1 MNGSGR
7 RTRPR
12 ENRDARQPVA
22 RFLRFLTA
30 LALAGLGWGAGALL
44 APWIPV
50 LGWAAAWVG
59 ALVGLGIGVL
69 AARSLARA
77 PSEALARRFQQVSTA
92 TLLLGTGGMLVGL
105 VAGALL
111 SVPMGLLP
119 GAAGS
124 LLPTGVTLLLAGA
137 GAVVAVSRERDFAEA
152 FPWASKLRRPSGPG
166 ERLILVDTSVIIDG
180 RIADLVQTG
189 FLMGTLAIPRF
200 VLDEL
205 RHIADS
211 SDPLRRNRGR
221 RGLEVLNRLRKE
233 SPIPVQILD
242 ADGRNGTEVD
252 SRLVRLARQ
261 LNASILT
268 NDYNL
273 NRVAQVQGVQVL
285 NINALVNALKPVVLP
300 GEEMVVRVIQEG
312 KEPGQGVGFMDDGTM
327 VVVEGG
333 RPYINSFVDVV
344 VTRVLQ
350 TGTGRIIFAQP
361 KEEARADG

>member
-1 MNGSGR
+1 MNGAGR
-7 RTRPR
+7 RGRPKGNQ
-12 ENRDARQPVA
+12 EARQPVA
-22 RFLRFLTA
+22 RLLRFL
-30 LALAGLGWGAGALL
+30 LALGVTGLGWSVGLLLARWVPMPGWALGLLGLAVGAG
-44 APWIPV
+44 
-50 LGWAAAWVG
+50 
-59 ALVGLGIGVL
+59 VGLLSARYL
-69 AARSLARA
+69 AVRPAD
-77 PSEALARRFQQVSTA
+77 ALARRFQRISTA
-92 TLLLGTGGMLVGL
+92 TLVLGTGGMLGGL

-111 SVPMGLLP
+111 SVPMAHLP
-119 GAAGS
+119 GMAGRV
-124 LLPTGVTLLLAGA
+124 LPTAVTLLLALG
-137 GAVVAVSRERDFAEA
+137 GAVIAVSREREFAEA
-152 FPWASKLRRPSGPG
+152 FPWASKLRQPAGAG

-189 FLMGTLAIPRF
+189 FLMGTLIVPRF

-221 RGLEVLNRLRKE
+221 RGLEVLNRLRRE
-233 SPIPVQILD
+233 SPVPVRILD
-242 ADGRNGTEVD
+242 VDGRNEVEVD
-252 SRLVRLARQ
+252 TRLVRLAREM
-261 LNASILT
+261 NAAILT

-273 NRVAQVQGVQVL
+273 NRVAQLQGVQVL

-333 RPYINSFVDVV
+333 RPYINSYLDVV

-361 KEEARADG
+361 KEVARADG